1 MSSLYVAL
9 DHSGATR
16 YVGDV
21 PRGAAC
27 GCICPACRSPL
38 VARRGEE
45 REWHFAHEA
54 RQERPAC
61 LVGAV
66 NLLRRTA
73 IEWLQAQE
81 HLPLPEYIRAVSSAP
96 PLPSVT
102 QLVGW
107 KDWPVRYSDWR
118 PGAARP
124 EPVARIEMNTG
135 LQVDLHVEVGE
146 RAERDR
152 PPRGDVG
159 AVEFW
164 LPAPAPGQL
173 RHEADAHDHVASTGS
188 FTWLFQPD
196 VHGLIARAQRDV
208 DAKALKI
215 QQEQKFFLRMQ
226 SGSYR
231 PYAPAWPAPPA
242 PAPAPAPPPRAE
254 APTPWDAWR
263 KPKSSFIHYRASR
276 QSIEGWVHVRHRDQR
291 AVMVPWP
298 TKWEG
303 WDEFFPASHAH
314 VDHELG
320 AMVLDQETNAMILA
334 SRTFTGGTCNYSSF
348 AEIPGS
354 DQVR

>member
-1 MSSLYVAL
+1 MYAAL
-9 DHSGATR
+9 DRSGATR

-27 GCICPACRSPL
+27 GCICPACTSPL

-81 HLPLPEYIRAVSSAP
+81 HLPLPEYVQAVTSAP

-102 QLVGW
+102 ELVGW
-107 KDWPVRYSDWR
+107 KDWPVRFSGWR
-118 PGAARP
+118 PGASRS
-124 EPVARIEMNTG
+124 EPVACIEMNTG
-135 LQVDLHVEVGE
+135 LQVDLHVEVGD

-152 PPRGDVG
+152 PPCGEVG

-164 LPAPAPGQL
+164 VPAPAPGQL
-173 RHEADAHDHVASTGS
+173 RHEADAHAHVAAAGN
-188 FTWLFQPD
+188 FTWLYQPD
-196 VHGLIARAQRDV
+196 VHGCIARAQRDV
-208 DAKALKI
+208 DAKAQKI
-215 QQEQKFFLRMQ
+215 QQEREFLERQ
-226 SGSYR
+226 SFSIVR
-231 PYAPAWPAPPA
+231 PYACALTTPAPRAPVQAPAPPA
-242 PAPAPAPPPRAE
+242 E
-254 APTPWDAWR
+254 GSTPWDAWR

-276 QSIEGWVHVRHRDQR
+276 QSDEGWVHVRHRDQR

-298 TKWEG
+298 TAWEG

-314 VDHELG
+314 VDKELG
-320 AMVLDQETNAMILA
+320 AMVLVQEVNAMLLV
-334 SRTFTGGTCNYSSF
+334 SRTFKGGICNYSTF

-354 DQVR
+354 KRVL